1 MNELKLKKQTYVV
14 KEVLESAGA
23 AVIAF
28 SVVDKFGIEVFN
40 VDSGVGEILLSFTI
54 WDTLNDDIVT
64 FVELEKLEIVTL
76 FNVEISEPIL
86 LEIFPSLLGVEVGWS
101 ARMQGKDKIKSKAE
115 MYVIISLL
123 FMIITISKTSNPKN
137 A

>member
-1 MNELKLKKQTYVV
+1 M
-14 KEVLESAGA
+14 ESAGA

-86 LEIFPSLLGVEVGWS
+86 LEIFPSLLGVKVGWS

-115 MYVIISLL
+115 MYVIISFL
-123 FMIITISKTSNPKN
+123 FMIITISKTSNPKI